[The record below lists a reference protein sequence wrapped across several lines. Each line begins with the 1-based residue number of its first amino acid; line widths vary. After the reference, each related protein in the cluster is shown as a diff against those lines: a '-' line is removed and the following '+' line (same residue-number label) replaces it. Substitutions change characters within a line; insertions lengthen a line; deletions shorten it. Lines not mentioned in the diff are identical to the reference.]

1 MRIESHSFDYK
12 AECKSV
18 HIHEIMHSCYLIALL
33 LVFWFQSVCGN
44 QNAALDKNYS
54 DRLTEPNNQQSSLQ
68 PNNEANH
75 ATVSSAWNQ
84 FIASA
89 TDPSHETSHVNALET
104 NIYYEIFMPFF
115 YLHFFCDKCYIFDL
129 KLLNQEIK
137 QSNHFIYFSPF
148 FCIKSPATSFQT
160 RTIPNRVSFI
170 LNNIICSWQLTNI
183 TRIAGFDE
191 VTATT
196 AAAQK
201 LDQLRIVVLCP
212 RTMTTTMPRNQ

>member
-1 MRIESHSFDYK
+1 MRLWACIAKLYVECGNCVNNIWVISIKFHFRFIFVINRKLTSFIKVWIQKKEVISQVRIESHSFDCK

-54 DRLTEPNNQQSSLQ
+54 DRLTETNNQQSSLQ

-75 ATVSSAWNQ
+75 ATVSSASNQ

-115 YLHFFCDKCYIFDL
+115 YLHFFFAINAIFL
-129 KLLNQEIK
+129 IWN
-137 QSNHFIYFSPF
+137 Y
-148 FCIKSPATSFQT
+148 
-160 RTIPNRVSFI
+160 
-170 LNNIICSWQLTNI
+170 
-183 TRIAGFDE
+183 
-191 VTATT
+191 
-196 AAAQK
+196 
-201 LDQLRIVVLCP
+201 
-212 RTMTTTMPRNQ
+212 